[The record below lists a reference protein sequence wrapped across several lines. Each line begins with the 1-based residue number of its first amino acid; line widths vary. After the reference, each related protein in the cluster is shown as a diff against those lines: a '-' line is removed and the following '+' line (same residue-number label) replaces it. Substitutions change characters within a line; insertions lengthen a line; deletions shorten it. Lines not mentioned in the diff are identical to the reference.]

1 MSQKTIRVVARITA
15 RPDSVEPLKSIL
27 LSLIDPTRAEKGCV
41 SYQLLQNN
49 ADPTDFT
56 YVEEWVS
63 DTAIDAH
70 FATTHVREA
79 LANGIKLFGKEPDIR
94 KYSAIG

>member
-1 MSQKTIRVVARITA
+1 MSKQTVRVVARITA
-15 RPDSVEPLKSIL
+15 RPDSVESLKSIL
-27 LSLIDPTRAEKGCV
+27 LGLIGPTRAEEGCI

-56 YVEEWVS
+56 FVEEWVS

-70 FATTHVREA
+70 FATPHLQDA
-79 LANGIKLFGKEPDIR
+79 LANGIDLFGKEPDIR
-94 KYSAIG
+94 KYSSIG